1 MFGDDHVHMV
11 DQTFLKIGETALT
24 VEKHEKTPQKPR
36 KTKQKKQQ
44 NINNNNKNQFP
55 FRKNYIP

>member
-1 MFGDDHVHMV
+1 MV

-24 VEKHEKTPQKPR
+24 VEKHEKKN
-36 KTKQKKQQ
+36 KKNEKQNK
-44 NINNNNKNQFP
+44 NNNNKNQFP